1 MLDKRFIFT
10 VTTGR
15 TGTGYLANLL
25 GIFPDT
31 ITYHEPAPAFSICLR
46 QAQAEGGI
54 ARAFLLEQKIPA
66 ICRMSI
72 RPIYIET
79 THLFCK
85 GFLEPWLEMAELPA
99 PDLILLERDLR
110 EVAASFLRLQTI
122 PGKSP
127 NGLKFLLAPWDKTCL
142 TTVKDWE
149 GLNDYQ
155 LCYWYCLEM
164 EERKKLYRAMILKR
178 GKKCYSTSIEQLQ
191 TLGGILNARR
201 SLDLP
206 ALTMRGW
213 LAYFKRRGNKINAKE
228 SSKTEIVLDERDLDL
243 WEDEVKDRLV
253 PVNPPG

>member
-25 GIFPDT
+25 GIFQDT
-31 ITYHEPAPAFSICLR
+31 ITYHEPSPSYAICLR
-46 QAQAEGGI
+46 QAQEDSEI
-54 ARAFLLEQKIPA
+54 AKSFLLNQKIPS
-66 ICRMSI
+66 ICRLSI

-85 GFLEPWLEMAELPA
+85 GFLEPWLEISELPA

-110 EVAASFLRLQTI
+110 EVAVSYLRLQTI
-122 PGKSP
+122 PGKAT

-142 TTVKDWE
+142 TSVKDWE
-149 GLNDYQ
+149 SLNDYQ

-164 EERKKLYRAMILKR
+164 EERKKLYREMILKR
-178 GKKCYSTSIEQLQ
+178 GKKCYSTSIEKLQ
-191 TLGGILNARR
+191 TVGGILDARK

-206 ALTMRGW
+206 ALTIRGW
-213 LAYFKRRGNKINAKE
+213 LAYFKRRGNKINSKD
-228 SSKTEIVLDERDLDL
+228 SSKTDIVLDDRDIDH
-243 WEDEVKDRLV
+243 WEGEVKDRLMR
-253 PVNPPG
+253 VNHPG